1 MSTVTI
7 HQFEVYDI
15 NIDNLMK
22 SRRWGTREAIESI
35 ARGRILPE
43 TAAEVDEAA
52 VKFDIPGFT
61 MRNFQPNK
69 NSGFPRVMR

>member
-7 HQFEVYDI
+7 YQFEVYDI
-15 NIDNLMK
+15 SIDNITK
-22 SRRWGTREAIESI
+22 SKRWGTREAIESI

-52 VKFDIPGFT
+52 VKCDILGFT

-69 NSGFPRVMR
+69 NSGFRRVMR